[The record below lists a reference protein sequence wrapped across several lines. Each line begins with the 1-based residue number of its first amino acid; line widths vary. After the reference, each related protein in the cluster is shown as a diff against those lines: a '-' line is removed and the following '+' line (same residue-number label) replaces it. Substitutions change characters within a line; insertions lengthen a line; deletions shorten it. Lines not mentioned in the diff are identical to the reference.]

1 MKFSTKP
8 AKPVT
13 RASGMRKQ
21 LRALPGGGK
30 VRSIQTPKIGC
41 QVGVWPVAPTPSKV
55 KISLKPSGKVTQLTQ
70 AKQCCGK
77 AVAKAK
83 GAKCPKCGTA
93 WGKIASPVG
102 TLRSSARWFQKV
114 LPPAQQKSWVTS
126 PKGATFPGSG
136 AWLTTAQLSAATA
149 FMQQGG
155 RL

>member
-8 AKPVT
+8 VRAIT
-13 RASGMRKQ
+13 RTSGMRQQ
-21 LRALPGGGK
+21 LKALPGGGK
-30 VRSIQTPKIGC
+30 CRSIQTPKIGC

-93 WGKIASPVG
+93 WGKIQSPIG
-102 TLRSSARWFQKV
+102 TARSSARWFQVV
-114 LPPAQQKSWVTS
+114 LPASQLKSWVTS
-126 PKGATFPGSG
+126 PKGAVWPGSG
-136 AWLTTAQLSAATA
+136 AWLTSAQLSAATK
-149 FMQQGG
+149 FMSQGG
-155 RL
+155 KL